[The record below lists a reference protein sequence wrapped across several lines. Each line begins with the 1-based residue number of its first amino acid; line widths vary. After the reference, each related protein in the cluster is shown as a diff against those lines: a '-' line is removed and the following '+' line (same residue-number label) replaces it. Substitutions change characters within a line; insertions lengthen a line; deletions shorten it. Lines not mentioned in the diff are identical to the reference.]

1 MQVSPYEVKAGLECY
16 DPEQSLFPQ
25 LREGAGIKELTA
37 RHVLLILRW
46 KLGRIKNAHAATVS
60 PSNLAKINNALVLAG
75 QPERGRDALEALTTV
90 EEIGLAV
97 ATVLLTVRYPDR
109 YTIIDWRV
117 LEALRLQPATTDEW
131 TSTTY
136 ISEFLPAVEDFRKQ
150 HSHLSLR
157 QADQALWGMSLN
169 KRIVRMAEEASLI
182 PPPV

>member
-1 MQVSPYEVKAGLECY
+1 M
-16 DPEQSLFPQ
+16 
-25 LREGAGIKELTA
+25 
-37 RHVLLILRW
+37 
-46 KLGRIKNAHAATVS
+46 
-60 PSNLAKINNALVLAG
+60 
-75 QPERGRDALEALTTV
+75 
-90 EEIGLAV
+90 
-97 ATVLLTVRYPDR
+97 LLTVRYPDR